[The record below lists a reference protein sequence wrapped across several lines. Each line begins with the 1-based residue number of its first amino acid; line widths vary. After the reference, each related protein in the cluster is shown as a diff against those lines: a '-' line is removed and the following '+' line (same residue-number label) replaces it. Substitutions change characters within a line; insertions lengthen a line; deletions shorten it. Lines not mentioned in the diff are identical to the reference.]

1 MFYTHSP
8 RREWVGIYF
17 FLYGLPMDATR
28 RSSTF
33 VKCQYFHS
41 PHQFSRCFI
50 EMELLP
56 LLCVSNGGRNLR
68 GIMARNVL
76 IFSWRK
82 KGCEFMQ
89 ELTLVICSYK
99 RVKSRYFFFYLW
111 YIILTQKL
119 IPRDQVKLDLSLTRL
134 MLKFDSIK
142 KPTQPPPER
151 ATKHSVSE

>member
-17 FLYGLPMDATR
+17 FLYGLPVDATR

-99 RVKSRYFFFYLW
+99 RVKSRYFFFLPLVHHFDTE
-111 YIILTQKL
+111 INTKGPSKI
-119 IPRDQVKLDLSLTRL
+119 RL
-134 MLKFDSIK
+134 EPDSTHAKI
-142 KPTQPPPER
+142 
-151 ATKHSVSE
+151 